1 MALTGADAVEA
12 ALDLRPCRGG
22 AEPEA
27 AVEDADDP
35 PSQPVFT
42 GAAASAECGAAAEV
56 ALPFE
61 ALDAPP
67 FPEPAWVA
75 APTLV
80 PKEPPPPTTRADV
93 GVPTAEAVTE
103 EPEAAAFAAA
113 CLAAPEPAPPPLWAA
128 PGSGRVF
135 ARCRG
140 GAGLVDALLPSLRY
154 FTGTLLAAA
163 PDFDPP
169 MALSGSETTG
179 GMSTAGSGNSNSAMY
194 AGYIWR
200 ASYIT

>member
-1 MALTGADAVEA
+1 MALTGVDEKEAV
-12 ALDLRPCRGG
+12 LDLRPCRGG
-22 AEPEA
+22 AELEA
-27 AVEDADDP
+27 AVEGADDP
-35 PSQPVFT
+35 PVFT

-56 ALPFE
+56 ALPFV

-80 PKEPPPPTTRADV
+80 PKEPPPPPATRADV

-103 EPEAAAFAAA
+103 EPEAAVFAAA
-113 CLAAPEPAPPPLWAA
+113 GVAAPMPAPPPFWAA
-128 PGSGRVF
+128 PGNGRVF